1 MMEMGALPLKL
12 AGWPWSYFAGELED
26 GIKNHLDGISNSFT
40 ELIQNNAALLGK
52 NVDEYASGAY
62 ALVLKLHESVMIP
75 LGVILLTFFF
85 SYALFQIVEQ
95 KSHLQE
101 GGHQMILKELVK
113 LVIGILLV
121 VHAMDI
127 LYYIFWVAQRVIA
140 VAALTTT
147 GDVRFAGIDKLLQLA
162 QNLVADE
169 RVGALIVL
177 WFITAIIRA
186 FYLIVSVY
194 VSFIVLSRAIE
205 LYLYLAVAPIPIAGM
220 LYKEFGQMG
229 QGYVKHMLA
238 LALQGLLILLAIVL
252 WQTIAGDV
260 FFKAT
265 YDDMW
270 AILLQVILS
279 SVVLIA
285 LLGKTGT
292 VAKTVLGVA

>member
-12 AGWPWSYFAGELED
+12 AGWPWNRMAEEVEEWINS
-26 GIKNHLDGISNSFT
+26 NLDGISNSFT

-147 GDVRFAGIDKLLQLA
+147 GEARFAGIDKLLQLA

-169 RVGALIVL
+169 RVGALASL
-177 WFITAIIRA
+177 WLITLIIRF

-260 FFKAT
+260 FFKAS